1 MIPAAHITGWWEQVA
16 RARQITQGMG
26 VTEFG
31 GTSCGPL
38 SLPPGDGFGASHRIV
53 PTLVQTLVSM
63 HLGHYNC
70 LLPRALWPALS
81 SLMAPPY

>member
-16 RARQITQGMG
+16 RARLITQGMG

-38 SLPPGDGFGASHRIV
+38 SLPPWIV